1 MKKLIPVLLVL
12 FAQLFAQDQTVY
24 TLTGKKDPRLDA
36 RYSITYVATNVK
48 EGCGSRGYTT
58 GTMKPSITQR
68 SVSVPDGN
76 YTINLPI
83 YMTPEEDK
91 EGCGYRFGGLELMIL
106 RKNDDQYSR
115 FWLLGDYKNIDPISL
130 KELGGQRADV
140 IYRGYRGNVQSGT
153 RIGFAGMKIHETP
166 LAFLTDKKYFRIVPQ
181 TTFVCMTQKQ
191 TYEYE
196 LSQRDKD
203 LREKWSRNDKETDF
217 MCTMQM
223 KLDTD
228 GGKYHY
234 HECTNEEWK
243 NNTKREC
250 GATTN
255 LDFGV
260 DEITNDRLH
269 IDILVD
275 ESKCKM
281 VKKYSGQL
289 FEVESDIFHEA
300 PNLKPTLFKSFF

>member
-1 MKKLIPVLLVL
+1 MLFMLSCLTLL
-12 FAQLFAQDQTVY
+12 AQDQSVY
-24 TLTGKKDPRLDA
+24 TLTGQKDPRLDA
-36 RYSITYVATNVK
+36 RYSISYVATNLK

-58 GTMKPSITQR
+58 GTMKPSIAQR
-68 SVSVPDGN
+68 SVSVPNGN

-91 EGCGYRFGGLELMIL
+91 AGCGYRFGGLELMIL

-115 FWLLGDYKNIDPISL
+115 FWLLGDYKNKDIVSG

-140 IYRGYRGNVQSGT
+140 IYRGYRGNAQSGT
-153 RIGFAGMKIHETP
+153 RIGFSGMKMYETP
-166 LAFLTDKKYFRIVPQ
+166 LAFLTDKKYFRITPQ
-181 TTFVCMTQKQ
+181 TTFVCMTQKH

-234 HECTNEEWK
+234 RECTDEEWR
-243 NNTKREC
+243 NNSKREC

-255 LDFGV
+255 PDFGV
-260 DEITNDRLH
+260 DEITSDTLH

-275 ESKCKM
+275 ESKCM
-281 VKKYSGQL
+281 VIKKYNSQI
-289 FEVESDIFHEA
+289 FEVETDSFQAA
-300 PNLKPTLFKSFF
+300 PKPKSSIFKSLF